1 MKKSISLSCTASFLL
16 ALLWL
21 SGSNLSAQQRRNP
34 VTSPEVKEDKS
45 VVFRLFAPEAKTVRV
60 VGTFKEPIANTD
72 MVKNDS
78 GLFEVIVG
86 PIPSD
91 MYVYTYLVDGVKML
105 DPNNNVVV
113 RDGSYIES
121 RLMIPGEWID
131 KVIGVRDV
139 PHGNVSSV
147 WYSSPT
153 LGMSRRMIVYTPPAY
168 EKSKKNFPVLY
179 LLHGAGGDEEGWI
192 SRGKA
197 NYILDNLIADSKAKP
212 MIIVITNGVASV
224 PAAPGERPLKMT
236 GANVS
241 SPTAMT
247 SGKFEESLI
256 KDVIPFIE
264 SNYRVLADPGNR
276 AIAGLSMG
284 GYQTQKITNA
294 NPGKFL
300 YIGVWSMGLYNMFG
314 QYNKDEHITQLNEL
328 KASNPKLYYIGCG
341 KTDFLYNGVTD
352 LRALYDELGFK
363 YNYRESEG
371 GHSWNNWRLYL
382 AEFAPLLFK

>member
-1 MKKSISLSCTASFLL
+1 MKKSIALSCIALFLL

-60 VGTFKEPIANTD
+60 VGTFKDPIANID

-131 KVIGVRDV
+131 KIIGVRDV

-197 NYILDNLIADSKAKP
+197 NYILDNLIADGKAKP

-300 YIGVWSMGLYNMFG
+300 YIGVSSMGLYNMFG

>member
-1 MKKSISLSCTASFLL
+1 MKKSIALSCIASFLL

-60 VGTFKEPIANTD
+60 VGTFKDPIANID

-131 KVIGVRDV
+131 KIIGVRDV

-197 NYILDNLIADSKAKP
+197 NYILDNLIADGKAKP

-294 NPGKFL
+294 NPAKFL

-314 QYNKDEHITQLNEL
+314 QYNKDEHIAQLNEL